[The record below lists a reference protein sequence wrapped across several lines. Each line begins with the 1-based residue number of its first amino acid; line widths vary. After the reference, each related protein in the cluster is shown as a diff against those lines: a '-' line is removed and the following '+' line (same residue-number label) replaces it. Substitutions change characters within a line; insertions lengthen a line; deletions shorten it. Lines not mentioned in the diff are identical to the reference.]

1 MRRVQLWTLGHVSI
15 YLSFSVNNTANLS
28 LAVAGP
34 FLPSPSPEPLP
45 HPLINHVPCQLLT
58 SCLKYGFC
66 RACKG
71 SAPAMAGK
79 SGLGVL
85 DVNHG
90 VEYTKGSDCFHA
102 HHMVWVLD
110 CMIMT

>member
-1 MRRVQLWTLGHVSI
+1 
-15 YLSFSVNNTANLS
+15 
-28 LAVAGP
+28 
-34 FLPSPSPEPLP
+34 
-45 HPLINHVPCQLLT
+45 
-58 SCLKYGFC
+58 
-66 RACKG
+66 
-71 SAPAMAGK
+71 MAGK

-110 CMIMT
+110 CMIMSHYDITNLIELNLLVVALLFS